1 MSDKSSD
8 ILAMQVLKRASLLAR
23 SFDTSTLVKSITV
36 EGKIRTFIADR
47 EDVQGLE
54 EFAKAND
61 IVEAEASLIG
71 NAVAFENRL
80 NKATACMEKGEKLKG
95 GLADGKTVKDLATMH
110 KLSTPQMMAL
120 VKHGVAVE
128 LEHTSE
134 TDKAKEVAMDHLYE
148 DADYYKKLKKIEK
161 SFVDVKFALDTV
173 EKAHAEGLCEES
185 IVHGARL
192 KFDELKKACESKG
205 MDIDKIIA
213 RETIEL
219 IKADIVF
226 KKTGKEIA
234 EACEQKIATIES
246 TVGDV
251 SNKIPELIEKAGYEP
266 DELPYEATSNPACE
280 LQCKVYS
287 WRVRNQANKSEDAM
301 KAIDEYNS
309 LVNQLYRAYNIV
321 SELKLIKDNIDQKKS
336 YDLSLYQMQQMGF
349 K

>member
-1 MSDKSSD
+1 MQDKSSD

-23 SFDTSTLVKSITV
+23 SFDTSNLVKSITV
-36 EGKIRTFIADR
+36 EGKIKTFIADR
-47 EDVQGLE
+47 EDIDGLND
-54 EFAKAND
+54 FAKAND
-61 IVEAEASLIG
+61 IVEQEAQLIG
-71 NAVAFENRL
+71 KAVAFENRL
-80 NKATACMEKGEKLKG
+80 NKATSCMEKGEKLKG

-120 VKHGVAVE
+120 AKHGTAVE
-128 LEHTSE
+128 LEHTAD
-134 TDKAKEVAMDHLYE
+134 TDKARDIAMDHLYE
-148 DADYYKKLKKIEK
+148 DADYYKKLKGIEK
-161 SFVDVKFALDTV
+161 SFVDVKFALDTI
-173 EKAHAEGLCEES
+173 EKAHSEGLADES
-185 IVHGARL
+185 TLEQARA
-192 KFDELKKACESKG
+192 KFDELKKSAESRG
-205 MDIDKIIA
+205 IDFEKVLA

-219 IKADIVF
+219 IKAEIVF

-280 LQCKVYS
+280 LQCKTYS
-287 WRVRNQANKSEDAM
+287 WRVRNQANKSEDSM